1 MQWTSFCLF
10 FHCSR
15 TSYNKSSIVLECM
28 ANVECRL
35 KSYSAFKTAVFLNRW
50 ILPLNAI
57 FSIGTRK
64 ITQAH
69 IIWQCET
76 TTDFKEAHTFSTNT
90 QKKRNCHFV
99 STFLAA
105 LPLRITLRP
114 HLSQGY
120 FVQFNYLCPKF
131 SHFAWKWWNFHFTKY
146 LSSNWMFMRK
156 LRLLPRET
164 FHPYGRV
171 NLERASLKF
180 EQYQE
185 KDWFHSVSF
194 VHECPPKL
202 CIIVAWTQQPTEYFH
217 SIFRPKYRRQRSWG
231 AQNQTENDT
240 IFSRSFSFFVA
251 KTWCYSNEFRV
262 YTHSHIIH
270 VDVKPL
276 YVVYISMHISSI
288 YEINLESNWNHLPK
302 WSRTYYAFVLAI
314 RQLKLE

>member
-90 QKKRNCHFV
+90 QKKRNCRFV

-202 CIIVAWTQQPTEYFH
+202 CSMNATTNGILSFDFSAKISKTAFLRCTEPNRKWYNFFAFILFLRCENVMLFQWI
-217 SIFRPKYRRQRSWG
+217 SRIYTLTYYIYRC
-231 AQNQTENDT
+231 
-240 IFSRSFSFFVA
+240 
-251 KTWCYSNEFRV
+251 KTPIC
-262 YTHSHIIH
+262 
-270 VDVKPL
+270 
-276 YVVYISMHISSI
+276 SI
-288 YEINLESNWNHLPK
+288 YFNAHFEHLWN
-302 WSRTYYAFVLAI
+302 
-314 RQLKLE
+314 